1 MLNEDVIYL
10 IMPARFGGING
21 IRERL
26 PYLADL
32 GVTALWLTPVFK
44 SSSYHGYDITDYY
57 DVDPRYG
64 TIEDYK
70 ALVRE
75 AHSYGLK
82 IILDIVLNHCGIEH
96 PWCTDPKYKDF
107 FNTLPAK
114 VAGGPNSSLLT
125 LNSSLTNYRLTTVVD
140 PYASDYDRRQTIEGA
155 FTRKMPDLNIR
166 NPKLLKYFTD
176 CTQWWI
182 EYTHIDGI
190 RIDTFPYADR
200 EAMETYLN
208 ILHTRYPDLHIIGE
222 TWVTDTPF
230 IASMQQG
237 ELDSPMD
244 FALFSAFGYAK
255 HEETKEVW
263 SGLNRIY
270 NTLCYDYLYKN
281 PAKVMAFLDNHD
293 VSRFLEDNY
302 NYQRIKA
309 LKQSLA
315 ILLTLPRIP
324 QIYYGTE
331 ILMGGTT
338 EKSDN
343 KVRKPFPK
351 RCLTAEGRTPDENDM
366 HRYVRRLLQWRK
378 ANSRLIAYGT
388 MKQFIPYKGIYVYE
402 RKLEDSSCLIIA
414 NGNNKSALWTPE
426 RYAEVIGTAAGGTD
440 IISGRTVSLTKPLRL
455 SPRKVLVITV
465 SGYSI
470 TYRSALPLSQS
481 EATERTFKL

>member
-107 FNTLPAK
+107 FNTLPTHLS
-114 VAGGPNSSLLT
+114 PFTSHLSP
-125 LNSSLTNYRLTTVVD
+125 LTNYRLTTVVD

-200 EAMETYLN
+200 QAMEKY
-208 ILHTRYPDLHIIGE
+208 
-222 TWVTDTPF
+222 
-230 IASMQQG
+230 SMQQG

-255 HEETKEVW
+255 HEDTDEVW

-293 VSRFLEDNY
+293 VNRFPEDY
-302 NYQRIKA
+302 YPDSEKA
-309 LKQSLA
+309 DSMLKSLKQSLA

-331 ILMGGTT
+331 VLMGGTT
-338 EKSDN
+338 EKSDSN
-343 KVRKPFPK
+343 VRRPFPK

-388 MKQFIPYKGIYVYE
+388 MKQFIPHNGIYVYE
-402 RKLEDSSCLIIA
+402 RKLEEQILVIA
-414 NGNNKSALWTPE
+414 NGNNRTATFHPE

-465 SGYSI
+465 SG
-470 TYRSALPLSQS
+470 
-481 EATERTFKL
+481 

>member
-82 IILDIVLNHCGIEH
+82 IILDIVLNHCGIQH
-96 PWCTDPKYKDF
+96 PWCTNPKYKNF
-107 FNTLPAK
+107 FNTLPSPL
-114 VAGGPNSSLLT
+114 GRGRGLGSLI
-125 LNSSLTNYRLTTVVD
+125 TNYRLTTVID
-140 PYASDYDRRQTIEGA
+140 PYAADYDRRQTIEGA
-155 FTRKMPDLNIR
+155 FTQKMPDLNIR

-182 EYTHIDGI
+182 DNTGIDAI
-190 RIDTFPYADR
+190 RIDTFPYSDR
-200 EAMETYLN
+200 AAMEKYLHAIHAKN
-208 ILHTRYPDLHIIGE
+208 PDFHTIGE

-237 ELDSPMD
+237 GLDSPMD

-255 HEETKEVW
+255 HEETDAPW

-281 PAKVMAFLDNHD
+281 PAQVMAFLDNHD
-293 VSRFLEDNY
+293 VSRFLEDY
-302 NYQRIKA
+302 YPDTEKADAMLKA
-309 LKQSLA
+309 LKMSLA

-331 ILMGGTT
+331 ILMSGTT
-338 EKSDN
+338 EKSDS

-378 ANSRLIAYGT
+378 ANSKLIAYGT
-388 MKQFIPYKGIYVYE
+388 MKQFLPHRGIYVYE
-402 RKLEDSSCLIIA
+402 RRLNADACLVIA
-414 NGNNKSALWTPE
+414 NDSNKSALWTPE
-426 RYAEVIGTAAGGTD
+426 RYAEVIGTHHEGRD

-455 SPRKVLVITV
+455 SPRKIMII
-465 SGYSI
+465 S
-470 TYRSALPLSQS
+470 LSNAQ
-481 EATERTFKL
+481 ATARG

>member
-114 VAGGPNSSLLT
+114 VAGGPNSSLFT

-200 EAMETYLN
+200 EAMEKYLKT
-208 ILHTRYPDLHIIGE
+208 LHIRYPDLHIIGE

-255 HEETKEVW
+255 HEETNEVW

-293 VSRFLEDNY
+293 VNRFLEDY
-302 NYQRIKA
+302 YPDSEKA
-309 LKQSLA
+309 DSMLKSLKQSLA

-338 EKSDN
+338 EKSDS

-388 MKQFIPYKGIYVYE
+388 MKQFLPHNGIYVYE
-402 RKLEDSSCLIIA
+402 RKLEEQILVIA
-414 NGNNKSALWTPE
+414 NGNNRTATFHPE
-426 RYAEVIGTAAGGTD
+426 RYAEVIGTATSGTD

-455 SPRKVLVITV
+455 SSRKVLVITV
-465 SGYSI
+465 SG
-470 TYRSALPLSQS
+470 
-481 EATERTFKL
+481 

>member
-114 VAGGPNSSLLT
+114 VAGGPNSSLFT

-155 FTRKMPDLNIR
+155 FTRKMPDLDIR

-200 EAMETYLN
+200 EAMEKYLN
-208 ILHTRYPDLHIIGE
+208 TLHTRYPDLHIIGE

-255 HEETKEVW
+255 HEETNEVW

-270 NTLCYDYLYKN
+270 NTLCYDYLYKK

-293 VSRFLEDNY
+293 VNRFIEDY
-302 NYQRIKA
+302 YPDTEKA
-309 LKQSLA
+309 DSMLKSLKQSLA

-331 ILMGGTT
+331 VLMGGTT
-338 EKSDN
+338 EKSDSN
-343 KVRKPFPK
+343 VRKPFPK

-402 RKLEDSSCLIIA
+402 RRLDGASCLVIA
-414 NGNNKSALWTPE
+414 NGNNRVATLHPE
-426 RYAEVIGTAAGGTD
+426 RYAEVIDPATSGTD

-455 SPRKVLVITV
+455 SPRKTMIISHST
-465 SGYSI
+465 
-470 TYRSALPLSQS
+470 AP
-481 EATERTFKL
+481 ATAQD

>member
-107 FNTLPAK
+107 FNTLPSHLS
-114 VAGGPNSSLLT
+114 PLT
-125 LNSSLTNYRLTTVVD
+125 SHLSPLTNYRLTTVVD

-200 EAMETYLN
+200 EAMEKYLN
-208 ILHTRYPDLHIIGE
+208 TLHTRYPDLHIIGE

-255 HEETKEVW
+255 YEDTDEVW

-270 NTLCYDYLYKN
+270 NTLCYDYLYKK

-293 VSRFLEDNY
+293 VNRFLEDNY
-302 NYQRIKA
+302 PDSEKADSMLKA

-331 ILMGGTT
+331 VLMGGTT
-338 EKSDN
+338 EKSDR

-351 RCLTAEGRTPDENDM
+351 RCLTAEGRTPNENDM

-402 RKLEDSSCLIIA
+402 RKLDERILVIA
-414 NGNNKSALWTPE
+414 NGNNRVATFHPE
-426 RYAEVIGTAAGGTD
+426 RYAEVIGTATSGTD
-440 IISGRTVSLTKPLRL
+440 IISGRAISLTKPLRL
-455 SPRKVLVITV
+455 SSRKVLIVEV
-465 SGYSI
+465 N
-470 TYRSALPLSQS
+470 R
-481 EATERTFKL
+481 

>member
-107 FNTLPAK
+107 FNTLPSLLHF
-114 VAGGPNSSLLT
+114 PSSLLH
-125 LNSSLTNYRLTTVVD
+125 LTNYRLTTVVD

-200 EAMETYLN
+200 EAMEKYLN
-208 ILHTRYPDLHIIGE
+208 TLHTRYPDLHIIGE

-237 ELDSPMD
+237 GLDSPMD

-255 HEETKEVW
+255 HEDTDEVW

-293 VSRFLEDNY
+293 VNRFLEDNY
-302 NYQRIKA
+302 PDSEKADSMLKA

-324 QIYYGTE
+324 QIFYGTE
-331 ILMGGTT
+331 VLMGGTT
-338 EKSDN
+338 EKSDS

-402 RKLEDSSCLIIA
+402 RKLDERILVIA
-414 NGNNKSALWTPE
+414 NGNNRIATFHPE
-426 RYAEVIGTAAGGTD
+426 RYAEVIGTATSGTD
-440 IISGRTVSLTKPLRL
+440 IISGRAISLTKPLRL
-455 SPRKVLVITV
+455 SSRKVLIVEV
-465 SGYSI
+465 N
-470 TYRSALPLSQS
+470 R
-481 EATERTFKL
+481 